1 MYGAIIGDMVGSPYE
16 FDEVNKSKDID
27 LFREDIR
34 FTDDTVMTV
43 AVADALLR
51 SGPNASRE
59 KISQNVTASM
69 QAWGHEYPD
78 AGYGFRFN
86 IWLNNR
92 NPKPYGSFGNGS
104 AMRVSPAGW
113 LYETMERTREVAR
126 ATAEVTHNHPE
137 GIKGAESVAAV
148 IFMARKGESKDNI
161 RRYVTDEFGYDLTR
175 TCDEIRP
182 HYKFNESCQK
192 TVPEAIT
199 AFLEGNDFEDVIRT
213 AASLGGDCDTLTCI
227 AGSMAEAFYGI
238 PHWMKKECEKH
249 LTGNI
254 INVISQFYR
263 VLGSLEAKRHPED
276 PLRGNEIIEDAILD
290 YDEDPTKENL
300 AELLSVVKERMDE
313 RGNFLIPVEFPEDFM
328 AKFDPSKV
336 KVGDTIR
343 LDEDVHIVMR
353 KVQNRDGK
361 VFMVA
366 FTSDA
371 EMEKGERTSVVS
383 QPIEGFLYHV
393 MNMQSADGAVIN
405 PWDKPFVFD
414 KQLLGILFKAMDEK
428 KDN

>member
-1 MYGAIIGDMVGSPYE
+1 MYGAIIGDMAGSPYE

-27 LFREDIR
+27 LFREEIR
-34 FTDDTVMTV
+34 FTDDTVMTA

-51 SGPNASRE
+51 SGPNASNE
-59 KISQNVTASM
+59 KIRQNVIDSM

-126 ATAEVTHNHPE
+126 TTAEVTHDHPE

-148 IFMARKGESKDNI
+148 IFMARNGESKDNI
-161 RRYVTDEFGYDLTR
+161 RKYVTDEFGYDLTR

-182 HYKFNESCQK
+182 HYKFDESCQK

-199 AFLEGNDFEDVIRT
+199 AFFEGNDFEDVIRT

-227 AGSMAEAFYGI
+227 AGSMAEAYYGV
-238 PHWMKKECEKH
+238 PEWMKKECDKH
-249 LTGNI
+249 LTGYI
-254 INVISQFYR
+254 LNVIRRFYR
-263 VLGSLEAKRHPED
+263 VVDRLEARRHPED
-276 PLRGNEIIEDAILD
+276 PLKGNVIIEDAILD
-290 YDEDPTKENL
+290 YYEDTTNENL
-300 AELLSVVKERMDE
+300 ARLLSCIEDRIDE
-313 RGNFLIPVEFPEDFM
+313 QGNFLIPVDLPAELL
-328 AKFDPSKV
+328 AKFDPEKI
-336 KVGDTIR
+336 KVGDTIE
-343 LDEDVHIVMR
+343 LDEDIHFTMK
-353 KVQNRDGK
+353 KVKNKDGK
-361 VFMVA
+361 IFMAA
-366 FTSDA
+366 FTSNA
-371 EMEKGERTSVVS
+371 EIEKGESTSVMS

-393 MNMQSADGAVIN
+393 MNMQSADGVVIN
-405 PWDKPFVFD
+405 PWDKPFMLD
-414 KQLLGILFKAMDEK
+414 KPLLGILFKALDEDK
-428 KDN
+428 E

>member
-1 MYGAIIGDMVGSPYE
+1 MYGAIIGDMAGSPYE

-27 LFREDIR
+27 LFREEIR
-34 FTDDTVMTV
+34 FTDDTVMTA

-51 SGPNASRE
+51 SGPNASNE
-59 KISQNVTASM
+59 KIRQNVIDSM

-126 ATAEVTHNHPE
+126 TTAEVTHDHPE

-148 IFMARKGESKDNI
+148 IFMARNGESKDNI
-161 RRYVTDEFGYDLTR
+161 RKYVTDEFGYDLTR

-182 HYKFNESCQK
+182 HYKFDESCQK

-199 AFLEGNDFEDVIRT
+199 AFLEENDFEDVIRT

-227 AGSMAEAFYGI
+227 AGSMAEAYYGV
-238 PHWMKKECEKH
+238 PEWMKKECDKH
-249 LTGNI
+249 LTGYI
-254 INVISQFYR
+254 LNVIRRFYR
-263 VLGSLEAKRHPED
+263 VVDRLEARRHPED
-276 PLRGNEIIEDAILD
+276 PLKGNVIIEDAILD
-290 YDEDPTKENL
+290 YYEDTTNENL
-300 AELLSVVKERMDE
+300 ARLLSCIEDRIDE
-313 RGNFLIPVEFPEDFM
+313 QGNFLIPVDLPAELL
-328 AKFDPSKV
+328 AKFDPEKI
-336 KVGDTIR
+336 KVGDTIE
-343 LDEDVHIVMR
+343 LDEDIHFTMK
-353 KVQNRDGK
+353 KVKNKDGK
-361 VFMVA
+361 IFMAA
-366 FTSDA
+366 FTSNA
-371 EMEKGERTSVVS
+371 EIEKGESTSVMS

-393 MNMQSADGAVIN
+393 MNMQSADGVVIN
-405 PWDKPFVFD
+405 PWDKPFMLD
-414 KQLLGILFKAMDEK
+414 KPLLGILFKALDEDK
-428 KDN
+428 E